1 MLKVKAVTTVNTG
14 NILLLL
20 LYTYSKLHLKIKWKI
35 VKHENIFT
43 CHLTDGLHLLLGSN
57 SEMCMYIFEKFRNVS
72 KQLQLKLLY

>member
-14 NILLLL
+14 NISLLL

-43 CHLTDGLHLLLGSN
+43 CHLTDGLHLLLDGN

-72 KQLQLKLLY
+72 K